1 MVAGPALIVMHFG
14 TCRSLPRIGLHFGVP
29 KGCEQVQWYGAG
41 PHECYWDRKSGAP
54 VREYSSTV
62 KDMHVPYIVP
72 GKIWPCH
79 MPAPSLPHSCC
90 PAMNDC
96 CVQAL

>member
-1 MVAGPALIVMHFG
+1 MTAITCHFEAIVNG
-14 TCRSLPRIGLHFGVP
+14 LLSCRSLPRIGLHFAVP
-29 KGCEQVQWYGAG
+29 KSCEQVSWYGAG

-72 GKIWPCH
+72 GG
-79 MPAPSLPHSCC
+79 SLQS
-90 PAMNDC
+90 
-96 CVQAL
+96 

>member
-1 MVAGPALIVMHFG
+1 M
-14 TCRSLPRIGLHFGVP
+14 CRSLPRIGLHFGVP
-29 KGCEQVQWYGAG
+29 KSYEQVRWYGAG

-72 GKIWPCH
+72 GE
-79 MPAPSLPHSCC
+79 ASTAVRSCI
-90 PAMNDC
+90 
-96 CVQAL
+96 